1 MVWDLFFLW
10 WKTLST
16 SWWWYFGG
24 EVEVCANAEQGL
36 IRWSHNRA
44 RCQGGPDYHLL
55 LLNIQVVRQWKSG
68 QIKARKYIYANR
80 STQIQIRK
88 WKLKY
93 KWSRKLPR
101 RTRLPPADAATQL
114 AWSGLVWSGDG
125 LIIQKLWSIIKWK
138 WKLTDDHCCQNQN
151 KTKFEKFIPLFC
163 VTVSL
168 SSV

>member
-1 MVWDLFFLW
+1 MRADTKQSFHCCQIQFCILKSILWLGFHPCICRFCQEIKHSIKRSHMVRDLFFLW

-55 LLNIQVVRQWKSG
+55 LLNTKVVRQWKSG
-68 QIKARKYIYANR
+68 QIKVRKYKYASR
-80 STQIQIRK
+80 STLIQIRK

-101 RTRLPPADAATQL
+101 GTRLPPAAAAIQL
-114 AWSGLVWSGDG
+114 AWSGLV
-125 LIIQKLWSIIKWK
+125 
-138 WKLTDDHCCQNQN
+138 
-151 KTKFEKFIPLFC
+151 
-163 VTVSL
+163 
-168 SSV
+168 

>member
-1 MVWDLFFLW
+1 MKNSFNELMMIFW
-10 WKTLST
+10 
-16 SWWWYFGG
+16 G

-55 LLNIQVVRQWKSG
+55 LLNTKAVRQRKSG
-68 QIKARKYIYANR
+68 QIKVRKYKYASR
-80 STQIQIRK
+80 STLIQIHK

-93 KWSRKLPR
+93 KWSHKLPR
-101 RTRLPPADAATQL
+101 GTRLPPAAAATQL
-114 AWSGLVWSGDG
+114 ARSGLVWRRSDHPET
-125 LIIQKLWSIIKWK
+125 LVNYQMKVKVARRSLMIQN
-138 WKLTDDHCCQNQN
+138 CCQNQS

-168 SSV
+168 SSLY